1 MANICTH
8 VSGKDHSNR
17 NKKMLCTINHQTLLF
32 HGPYPMEK
40 HCTRRYPLCSQ
51 RKVHSSHWILSS
63 VGFSVDKAVCSVS
76 KPWAVCSAPSMK
88 TTVHENH
95 RSHCNTHLEGVT
107 LMEMAWGSKG
117 QGSWHKRLTPRC
129 WETVS
134 MGGVKQDIN
143 WVGKCVC
150 VVCVSCVYLLYFS
163 DGVLC
168 FLTKLWL
175 QLLIHFLMA
184 AMCYEGGVIKYILEG
199 IWMQHCIHCGVNQGS
214 DTLISLSEIQDRAIY
229 GQTRYLQGKKC
240 WKSSTL

>member
-40 HCTRRYPLCSQ
+40 YCTRRYPLCSQ

-150 VVCVSCVYLLYFS
+150 KHWWCFVFFNKVMTSATYSFPNGCYVLRRRGDKVYSRRDLDAALYS
-163 DGVLC
+163 
-168 FLTKLWL
+168 LW
-175 QLLIHFLMA
+175 
-184 AMCYEGGVIKYILEG
+184 
-199 IWMQHCIHCGVNQGS
+199 
-214 DTLISLSEIQDRAIY
+214 R
-229 GQTRYLQGKKC
+229 
-240 WKSSTL
+240 